1 MKEKIRQ
8 EARDQLMFRIPLS
21 ELELPVEAFDLL
33 LGHRQPHLVP
43 LLDYHLDGEDL
54 ILIEPL
60 LYGKTLL
67 ELLKESQAEKKE
79 FSRENLARWYDEI
92 STALH
97 YLHSFRPS
105 YLVHGDVQP
114 ANILIDEDGAAWL
127 LDFSSCKLVSG
138 SNQFFY
144 RIHGRSEFTDPRY
157 FSDGIYDRD
166 SDLYGLQTTFQW
178 VRKHMGQ
185 DNSEEKD
192 YS

>member
-1 MKEKIRQ
+1 MIEKTRQ
-8 EARDQLMFRIPLS
+8 EGRDQLMFRIPLA
-21 ELELPVEAFDLL
+21 ELELPVESFDLL

-43 LLDYHLDGEDL
+43 LLDYHVDEKNL

-67 ELLKESQAEKKE
+67 ELLEENQTEKMKL
-79 FSRENLARWYDEI
+79 SRENLARWYDEI
-92 STALH
+92 STALEF
-97 YLHSFRPS
+97 LHSFRPS

-114 ANILIDEDGAAWL
+114 ANILIDEDGAAFL

-157 FSDGIYDRD
+157 FSEGIYDRD
-166 SDLYGLQTTFQW
+166 SDLYGLRATFQW
-178 VRKHMGQ
+178 VRQHMGQ
-185 DNSEEKD
+185 VDSARRD
-192 YS
+192 